1 MFKQKLNYE
10 FNITAIQNLIYK
22 LYLTIISL
30 HFLIF
35 TYLKTYLICQN
46 FSSKV
51 KKKLHKGKVRVYTFP
66 ALEHFYC
73 TFNKVAL

>member
-22 LYLTIISL
+22 LYFTIISL

-51 KKKLHKGKVRVYTFP
+51 KKKT
-66 ALEHFYC
+66 A
-73 TFNKVAL
+73 